1 MKDELASELI
11 SVNVKT
17 IKDVFRSN
25 CSKTPVVYLY
35 LIGEAKELLKDKNYE
50 DNEILVKF
58 GCTEDI
64 ERRCGELDRIYT
76 KEFNKKIELLCFSI
90 IEAKYIHNA
99 ESSISQYFKSNL
111 INYKNYKELIVI
123 DKKDIN
129 QIKQHY
135 KMIQCSYIGRY
146 DEMYNKIQ
154 ILEKEI
160 IDLNNKLLMKDKDI
174 EIIKKIHENEIQLK
188 DIELLKYKIKN
199 LENLSNN

>member
-1 MKDELASELI
+1 M
-11 SVNVKT
+11 
-17 IKDVFRSN
+17 
-25 CSKTPVVYLY
+25 
-35 LIGEAKELLKDKNYE
+35 
-50 DNEILVKF
+50 
-58 GCTEDI
+58 
-64 ERRCGELDRIYT
+64 ERCCGELNRIYT
-76 KEFNKKIELLCFSI
+76 KKFNKKIELLCFSI

-99 ESSISQYFKSNL
+99 ESSIAQYFKSNL

-135 KMIQCSYIGRY
+135 KMIQCSYIRY
-146 DEMYNKIQ
+146 NEMYNKIQ

-174 EIIKKIHENEIQLK
+174 EIIKKIHEK